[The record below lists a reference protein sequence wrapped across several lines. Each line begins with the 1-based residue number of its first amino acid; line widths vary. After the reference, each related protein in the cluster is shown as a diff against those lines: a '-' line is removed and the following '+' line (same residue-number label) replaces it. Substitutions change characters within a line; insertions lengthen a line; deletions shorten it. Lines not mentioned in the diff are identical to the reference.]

1 MGEFRVGDI
10 VQAIG
15 DESTFFYGGVHVG
28 DVGYVVDIGRGSPI
42 DSVGVDWGRPVRG
55 HTCGGR
61 TKDGYGT
68 RVASEKLRLYIP
80 DADETEIPL
89 PDMKEV
95 L

>member
-1 MGEFRVGDI
+1 MCKFRVEDM
-10 VQAIG
+10 VQAVG
-15 DESTFFYGGVHVG
+15 NESTFFFGRVHVG
-28 DVGYVVDIGRGSPI
+28 DVGYVVDTGRNPPL
-42 DSVGVDWGRPVRG
+42 DSIGVDWGRPVGG

-68 RVASEKLRLYIP
+68 RVAPEKLQLFIP
-80 DADETEIPL
+80 DSDETEIPL